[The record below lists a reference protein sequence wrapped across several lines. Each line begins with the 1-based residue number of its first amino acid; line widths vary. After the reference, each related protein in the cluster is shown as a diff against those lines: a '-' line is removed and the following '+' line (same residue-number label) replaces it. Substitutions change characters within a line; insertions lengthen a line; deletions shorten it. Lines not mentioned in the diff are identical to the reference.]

1 MTMMMIQDIIKMYQI
16 FRCLFHFYIHI
27 SLHWFSTFHPRPKSL
42 THTHTH
48 STVSRSLWL
57 RPFGCFPIFLSLLY
71 SSHLIIIF
79 IFCLFCWYYSAFLW
93 KWKMKKYEERKM
105 SQKKEKK
112 KMEKKKKEKDFL
124 LFTSKKLNKVFL
136 FLFLVRISL
145 VYISEI

>member
-1 MTMMMIQDIIKMYQI
+1 
-16 FRCLFHFYIHI
+16 
-27 SLHWFSTFHPRPKSL
+27 
-42 THTHTH
+42 
-48 STVSRSLWL
+48 
-57 RPFGCFPIFLSLLY
+57 
-71 SSHLIIIF
+71 
-79 IFCLFCWYYSAFLW
+79 
-93 KWKMKKYEERKM
+93 MKKYEERKM